1 MAVDP
6 NTAPLEQNK
15 ALIRRFYAAMDR
27 GNIDAMDELVA
38 EDYLNHHPPPFPGLA
53 AGREGL
59 KQAFR
64 MFQTGTPGTHEI
76 LDQIAEGDRV
86 VTRLRARGKHAGEM
100 GGIPPTGNDMDV
112 TAIAVHR
119 IRDGVIVEH
128 WGEVDSFALMTQL
141 GLIPKQAP
149 AAP

>member
-1 MAVDP
+1 MQVEP
-6 NTAPLEQNK
+6 QSSSVEQNK
-15 ALIRRFYAAMDR
+15 ALIRRFYEEMDR
-27 GNIDAMDELVA
+27 GNIDAMDEIVA
-38 EDYLNHHPPPFPGLA
+38 ENYLNHHPPPFPGLA

-64 MFQTGTPGTHEI
+64 MFWTGTPGTHEI

-86 VTRLRARGKHAGEM
+86 VTMLRAKGKHVGEM
-100 GGIPPTGNDMDV
+100 GGIPPTGNDMNV

-128 WGEVDSFALMTQL
+128 WGEVDSFALMTQ
-141 GLIPKQAP
+141 
-149 AAP
+149 